1 MSIFSE
7 GTEMITPNVTSE
19 SLKDPERELMAR
31 ALRGDTEAYG
41 ELFEMC
47 QPRIFRMAYA
57 ILHDSAAADDA
68 AQETFL
74 RGLDK
79 IASYR
84 GEAAPRAWFSSIALN
99 VCRHRLREG
108 KHLEAGAT
116 DRTLESGKRLFR
128 PQSRAAASRA
138 VQRENHRLL
147 AIALGFLTESQR
159 EAFLLHYDQ
168 ELSYDDIG
176 EILGIR
182 AGAARALAHRAK
194 ANLRSRLGSDDW
206 VARNLAVAD

>member
-1 MSIFSE
+1 MISQHIA
-7 GTEMITPNVTSE
+7 TEEIA
-19 SLKDPERELMAR
+19 KDPERELMSR
-31 ALRGDTEAYG
+31 ALHGDSAAYG
-41 ELFEMC
+41 ELFERC
-47 QPRIFRMAYA
+47 QPRIYRMAYA
-57 ILHDSAAADDA
+57 ILHDRAAADDA
-68 AQETFL
+68 AQETFM

-79 IASYR
+79 ISTYR

-108 KHLEAGAT
+108 KHVEAVAT
-116 DRTLESGKRLFR
+116 DRTLESGRRLFR
-128 PQSRAAASRA
+128 PISRAAASRA

-147 AIALGFLTESQR
+147 AIALGFLTEPQR
-159 EAFLLHYDQ
+159 DAFLLHYDQ

-194 ANLRSRLGSDDW
+194 ANLRSRLSSEDW
-206 VARNLAVAD
+206 IARNFPLSD